1 MVRKSKKGKK
11 ASAFDKAVKTGPPPR
26 RERKMERGIKV
37 PPKRQYEVYSWS
49 SMRIGDSFHGAH
61 RSRDPAAGPDRR
73 FDVKR
78 RHPGWRYATRLEHE
92 NGVMRV
98 WKIA

>member
-11 ASAFDKAVKTGPPPR
+11 ASALDKAVKTGPPPR

-49 SMRIGDSFHGAH
+49 SMRMGI
-61 RSRDPAAGPDRR
+61 RSRCPS
-73 FDVKR
+73 
-78 RHPGWRYATRLEHE
+78 
-92 NGVMRV
+92 
-98 WKIA
+98 I